1 VPETRGMAH
10 GELRAVLEWLGVVEP
25 DRSRREPIA
34 VPRWAPYA
42 VATILVVVAAIGA
55 VAIEAALGLQP

>member
-1 VPETRGMAH
+1 MAH
-10 GELRAVLEWLGVVEP
+10 GELKAVLEWLGVVEP

-42 VATILVVVAAIGA
+42 VAALLVSVAAISA
-55 VAIEAALGLQP
+55 LAIEAALGLRV